1 MNVTKCLDNFNE
13 LSYQLNIIN
22 SQTILVVQDP
32 LSKDKGIVAN
42 QLKKSGYRV
51 EGVSGFQEGLKLS
64 TKTQATLVVLDWEE
78 ATDISLAFIIAFKQN
93 PLTKNIPLIFVTTT
107 FNDQSI
113 AEYLNAG
120 ADDYVIKPCL
130 NYVLGVRVRFALL
143 LLEKFLPSNH
153 SISTVEQSG
162 VPKLKFDSLQ
172 KIIFLDFNGKA
183 ESIELCPIGFKLL
196 YLLAQNPDRPISR
209 TIIKNHLC
217 GTLDKIDDRTVD
229 VYIRRLRLSLSKN
242 NIEEIIRTVRGVG
255 YSFNSSL
262 VTYLLA

>member
-1 MNVTKCLDNFNE
+1 MNVTKCLDSFNE
-13 LSYQLNIIN
+13 LSYQVNIIN

-32 LSKDKGIVAN
+32 LSNDKGIVAN

-51 EGVSGFQEGLKLS
+51 ESVSGFQEGLKLS

-107 FNDQSI
+107 FNDQRI

-130 NYVLGVRVRFALL
+130 NYVLGVRIRFALL
-143 LLEKFLPSNH
+143 QLDKFLASNH
-153 SISTVEQSG
+153 SIAHHDQIKI
-162 VPKLKFDSLQ
+162 PKLKFDSIQRALL
-172 KIIFLDFNGKA
+172 LDMSGA
-183 ESIELCPIGFKLL
+183 IVSIELCPIGYKLL
-196 YLLAQNPDRPISR
+196 YFLAQHPDRPISR
-209 TIIKNHLC
+209 TMIKKHLC
-217 GTLDKIDDRTVD
+217 GENNSIDDRSID
-229 VYIRRLRLSLSKN
+229 VYIRRLRLVLSKN
-242 NIEEIIRTVRGVG
+242 KIEEIIRTVRGVG